1 LEISVVG
8 SSIPVV
14 SNVTSIHNLTK
25 DVSNI
30 IVWNEVIVGKVVV
43 QHISANSQV
52 TIIEVIVSRP
62 SLGSELLSSKNERV
76 EHTETEQKG
85 LELVFLMALGFLEV
99 FLWELGEGSS
109 QVGLQVGWG
118 FVGDLD

>member
-1 LEISVVG
+1 M
-8 SSIPVV
+8 
-14 SNVTSIHNLTK
+14 
-25 DVSNI
+25 
-30 IVWNEVIVGKVVV
+30 
-43 QHISANSQV
+43 
-52 TIIEVIVSRP
+52 
-62 SLGSELLSSKNERV
+62 